1 MDIQTRTAKAQHLA
15 KTIMDDLEA
24 LLSANISSEQSDD
37 AGIAEALKQNV
48 DKMTCFSDLHDYVDA
63 NTLGE
68 SEEIWEE
75 LTDEIGPEGDERKV
89 QLACDVLNEA
99 QNIVDKWIRQGALLP
114 AQKGE
119 APQMGR
125 SGRAV

>member
-37 AGIAEALKQNV
+37 GGIAEALKQNI
-48 DKMTCFSDLHDYVDA
+48 DKVTCFSDLHDYMDA

-75 LTDEIGPEGDERKV
+75 LTDDIGPEGDERKV

-99 QNIVDKWIRQGALLP
+99 QNIVDKWIRRGALLP
-114 AQKGE
+114 AQNGE
-119 APQMGR
+119 APQIGQSR
-125 SGRAV
+125 RPI